1 MPIDPTKVKWDS
13 AGAIDPSKVNW
24 STDGLTLGRAAE
36 VAVGEAL
43 PTGAAAAL
51 GGLAGAALGGAALP
65 AAALG
70 ATALGAAELGTS
82 LYNIAAPAFGRQP
95 VRTPVQIFQETFTP
109 SYMPKTAAE
118 KVEAGLVGGALG
130 GLTQARGANALLR
143 YLAPETRGARI
154 AEGMAAG
161 PVAQTAAGA
170 VGGAAPEYY
179 SEMAGGK
186 NPYYQFGLGVLGGGL
201 GGRVAGGLENI
212 ATKAAPTLAQNIQAG
227 AKELGQK
234 ARDLRSASYSS
245 GAKYDA
251 NAYNTLV
258 DNINADFQ
266 TMYQWKPGAQT
277 RFGQINKVIDD
288 LKLAKGKDLGLA
300 DIHGLRKDAGAIIQ
314 NKDANDLE
322 RAMAYDVIQRL
333 DDFRNEPLNAV
344 AGKEL
349 NAAKGTSRLTK
360 SIEADARLFRNAD
373 VEAAITA
380 ARKAPNFAKGLKQ
393 QFTELK
399 SSSTYKSFTPDQ
411 QKIIDDLAKGRTSS
425 GAINLL
431 SAFAPGFNKAGA
443 AEIIGAVAPFAVGAI
458 PENYRERFL
467 LDEYAP
473 FGAIGATMAAGA
485 GLAAKR
491 RQSANAMRAAQQLQT
506 NVLGNVARPP
516 VSYGNLPS
524 LAAAGAQ
531 GLAYQGQNA
540 MADPYAN
547 FVRR

>member
-1 MPIDPTKVKWDS
+1 MENPYAQFAKPAANPYAKFAK
-13 AGAIDPSKVNW
+13 PE
-24 STDGLTLGRAAE
+24 GLTLGRAAE
-36 VAVGEAL
+36 VAAGEAL

-95 VRTPVQIFQETFTP
+95 VRTPIQIFQETFTP

-143 YLAPETRGARI
+143 YLTPETRGARI

-179 SEMAGGK
+179 SEVAGGK

-212 ATKAAPTLAQNIQAG
+212 ASKAAPTLAQNIQTG
-227 AKELGQK
+227 VKELGQK
-234 ARDLRSASYSS
+234 ARNLRSASYSS

-251 NAYNTLV
+251 NAYNMLAN
-258 DNINADFQ
+258 NIESDLKNL
-266 TMYQWKPGAQT
+266 YQWTPGAQT
-277 RFGQINKVIDD
+277 RFGEINKVVN
-288 LKLAKGKDLGLA
+288 DLGLAKNKDIGMA
-300 DIHGLRKDAGAIIQ
+300 DIHGLRKDAGAILQ
-314 NKDANDLE
+314 NPNANKVE
-322 RAMAYDVIQRL
+322 QSMAYHIIDRI

-344 AGKEL
+344 PGKEL
-349 NAAKGTSRLTK
+349 NVAKGTSQLTK

-380 ARKAPNFAKGLKQ
+380 ARESPNFATGLKQ
-393 QFTELK
+393 QFTKIK
-399 SSSTYKSFTPDQ
+399 SSSAYKSFTPDQ

-443 AEIIGAVAPFAVGAI
+443 AEIIGAVAPFAVGAV

-473 FGAIGATMAAGA
+473 FGAMGATAAAGV

-491 RQSANAMRAAQQLQT
+491 RQSANAMRAAQQLQA
-506 NVLGNVARPP
+506 NVLGNVARPS

-547 FVRR
+547 FMRR

>member
-1 MPIDPTKVKWDS
+1 MENPYAQFAKPAANPYAKFAK
-13 AGAIDPSKVNW
+13 PE
-24 STDGLTLGRAAE
+24 GLTLGRAAE

-82 LYNIAAPAFGRQP
+82 LYNVAAPAFGRQP

-118 KVEAGLVGGALG
+118 KVEAGLIGGALG

-154 AEGMAAG
+154 AEGFAAG
-161 PVAQTAAGA
+161 PAAQTAAGA

-179 SEMAGGK
+179 KEVAGGE
-186 NPYYQFGLGVLGGGL
+186 NPYFQFGLGVLGGGL
-201 GGRVAGGLENI
+201 GGRAMGAIERGVTG
-212 ATKAAPTLAQNIQAG
+212 AAPTLAQNVERG
-227 AKELGQK
+227 AKDLGQT
-234 ARDLRSASYSS
+234 ARNLRSEAYSS

-251 NAYNTLV
+251 SAYDSFVNNMAQ
-258 DNINADFQ
+258 DFKNQYQWNPAKKARFGNINDV
-266 TMYQWKPGAQT
+266 M
-277 RFGQINKVIDD
+277 ID
-288 LKLAKGKDLGLA
+288 LTSAKGKDVSMA
-300 DIHGLRKDAGAIIQ
+300 DIHGLRKDAGAVFQ
-314 NKDANDLE
+314 NPAASDVE
-322 RAMAYDVIQRL
+322 RKMAHDVIDRIDL
-333 DDFRNEPLNAV
+333 FRNEPMNAV
-344 AGKEL
+344 PGGEL
-349 NAAKGTSRLTK
+349 AAAKGTSKLTK
-360 SIEADARLFRNAD
+360 SIDADARLFRNAD
-373 VEAAITA
+373 VQSAIEAARA
-380 ARKAPNFAKGLKQ
+380 ESNFATGVKKH
-393 QFTELK
+393 FTELK
-399 SSSTYKSFTPDQ
+399 NSASYKSFTSEQ
-411 QKIIDDLAKGRTSS
+411 KKIIDDLAKGRTSS
-425 GAINLL
+425 GALNFMA
-431 SAFAPGFNKAGA
+431 AFAPGFNTAGA
-443 AEIIGAVAPFAVGAI
+443 AEIVGAITPFAVGAV

-473 FGAIGATMAAGA
+473 FGAIGATVAAGT

-491 RQSANAMRAAQQLQT
+491 RQSANAMRAAQQLQA
-506 NVLGNVARPP
+506 NVLNNVARPP
-516 VSYGNLPS
+516 VNYGNLPS
-524 LAAAGAQ
+524 LATAGAQ